1 VPLILYYRYDT
12 KHAVEKFQEDL
23 NAMTTLLGTGSA
35 KESSTLPNAQSSL
48 KSILQSLI
56 HLPLAKQ
63 RAVVSELKDARNK
76 ILDNQQNIKRDF
88 RFLWNL
94 YTLSQQPANTGA
106 YYLLDGSSTKTVT
119 GALDA
124 ASWEFISHPF
134 GISRS
139 CGSFSLS
146 VLNRD
151 HDAASKKERLAKVL
165 GKGWIHDRVNRS
177 HVPANQLIEVQ
188 IPLFEL
194 IWSGTIQQLKGN
206 PTHSID
212 DPEHREFEQTLDQL
226 DSSLQEVIARSK
238 RPRFTLSFYGMV
250 KAGKSLFLNSLIGN
264 TVLPSNGRYP
274 RNCTTW

>member
-1 VPLILYYRYDT
+1 M
-12 KHAVEKFQEDL
+12 EKFQEDL
-23 NAMTTLLGTGSA
+23 SAMTTLLGTESA
-35 KESSTLPNAQSSL
+35 KESSKLPNTQSSL

-56 HLPLAKQ
+56 HLPPAKQ
-63 RAVVSELKDARNK
+63 RTAVSELKDARIK

-94 YTLSQQPANTGA
+94 YTISQQPANTRA
-106 YYLLDGSSTKTVT
+106 IFSSDRSSTKTIT
-119 GALDA
+119 ALDA
-124 ASWEFISHPF
+124 VSWEFISHPF
-134 GISRS
+134 GISQS
-139 CGSFSLS
+139 CGSISLS

-151 HDAASKKERLAKVL
+151 HDAASKKERLAKEL
-165 GKGWIHDRVNRS
+165 GKGWINDRVNRS
-177 HVPANQLIEVQ
+177 HVPASQLIEVQ

-226 DSSLQEVIARSK
+226 DSSLKEVIARSK

-264 TVLPSNGRYP
+264 IVLPSNGRCP
-274 RNCTTW
+274 RSRTTW